1 VLLKSKEILVTP
13 DRHKTLRD
21 INVEG
26 YFTLLFPTMDN
37 EKDTPGHIVVG
48 ENAPDGYILETTQA
62 HSGGQRIQFIPPT
75 KPERG
80 RHIGYKED
88 ASTSVDQIRR
98 RSMSVA
104 SIPRVV
110 SETEKI
116 RHKIEKEEEKRAVN
130 IDEHLMTHQAV
141 AHRYKTRIN
150 MEKPEESLGLTSQ
163 QAEQLLIDYGPNILK
178 PPKSRHPLLK
188 YLDCLTSLFN
198 LLLIL
203 AGILEYI
210 LLGISYKNNF
220 QNVSST
226 QIAYSALLTEIL
238 DISGRHSDCGCIY

>member
-1 VLLKSKEILVTP
+1 
-13 DRHKTLRD
+13 
-21 INVEG
+21 
-26 YFTLLFPTMDN
+26 MDN
-37 EKDTPGHIVVG
+37 EKDTPRQIVVP
-48 ENAPDGYILETTQA
+48 ENSPDENTLETTQA
-62 HSGGQRIQFIPPT
+62 HGGGQRIQFIPPT

-80 RHIGYKED
+80 RQTGYKED
-88 ASTSVDQIRR
+88 ASISVDQIRR
-98 RSMSVA
+98 RSMSIA

-116 RHKIEKEEEKRAVN
+116 RHKIEREEEKKTVN

-141 AHRYKTRIN
+141 ADRYKTRIN
-150 MEKPEESLGLTSQ
+150 MKNPEESLGLTSQ
-163 QAEQLLIDYGPNILK
+163 QAEQLLVEYGPNILK
-178 PPKSRHPLLK
+178 PPKTRHPFLK

-220 QNVSST
+220 QNVSSI
-226 QIAYSALLTEIL
+226 QIACSALLT
-238 DISGRHSDCGCIY
+238 